1 MKEEE
6 KELQAFAIARDG
18 IGVILLST
26 VQNPIPNLRTLN
38 HLFDQIHGCCESQE

>member
-26 VQNPIPNLRTLN
+26 VQNPTAEY
-38 HLFDQIHGCCESQE
+38 HLELVLPIFEPC